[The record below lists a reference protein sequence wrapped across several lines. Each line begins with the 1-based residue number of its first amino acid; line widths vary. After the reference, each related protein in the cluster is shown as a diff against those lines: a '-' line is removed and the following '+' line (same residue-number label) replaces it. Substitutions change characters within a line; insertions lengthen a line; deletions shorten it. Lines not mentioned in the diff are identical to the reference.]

1 VIAVS
6 VATVIGGAALLLVLV
21 GLGWR
26 ITSAA
31 FDREQLITGTRW
43 PGHAS

>member
-1 VIAVS
+1 MIPPTLGLALGA
-6 VATVIGGAALLLVLV
+6 ATVLLILD

-31 FDREQLITGTRW
+31 FDRERLITSTR
-43 PGHAS
+43 